1 MIVNTNMNALTAH
14 NAMMKNTALSGNS
27 MEKIS
32 SGLRITKAGDDAAG
46 LAISEK
52 MRSQIRGLDQANR
65 NVQDGISLIQTAE
78 GGMEE
83 IGNILQR
90 MRELSVQAGNGT
102 NSANETDAV
111 QAELDELIGEIDRIA
126 GSTKFNGIE
135 LIGENAA
142 DIEIQAGSN
151 DNADTFQKITISL
164 SDMRAATL
172 GVDGVV
178 STDSDAAIVAID
190 TALETVNTARA
201 TLGAQQNRLEYTQ
214 NNLTNMSKIN
224 QQISTGKVINTVS
237 DDPHKAIKIM
247 NINNEIKYTEK
258 YNYNIDESVGWMNTT
273 DGALDNV
280 GNLLGEIK
288 ETILKVGN
296 GTYSQNEMKSLNED
310 MNEKIKQL
318 ADTLNSTHGGK
329 YLFGGSSVDDAP
341 ITVIENPD
349 GTVKLEFSKDKNGQT
364 IPNTDDLKADI
375 SSGINIDY
383 NISVGEIL
391 NIKDG
396 NGNTV
401 NLLDEINN
409 LSTLMNDIANG
420 DEQTAA
426 KAKETLLNDT
436 KGKIDTLFDHV
447 VNERTSLGVRVSTAE
462 KIKELNDEDILNI
475 QDVLSKTQDTDVVE
489 KFIELKSAE
498 MIYQASIQV
507 GAKLI
512 QPTILDYIR

>member
-1 MIVNTNMNALTAH
+1 M
-14 NAMMKNTALSGNS
+14 
-27 MEKIS
+27 
-32 SGLRITKAGDDAAG
+32 RITNA
-46 LAISEK
+46 S
-52 MRSQIRGLDQANR
+52 MVRSHLYD
-65 NVQDGISLIQTAE
+65 
-78 GGMEE
+78 
-83 IGNILQR
+83 
-90 MRELSVQAGNGT
+90 
-102 NSANETDAV
+102 
-111 QAELDELIGEIDRIA
+111 
-126 GSTKFNGIE
+126 
-135 LIGENAA
+135 
-142 DIEIQAGSN
+142 
-151 DNADTFQKITISL
+151 
-164 SDMRAATL
+164 
-172 GVDGVV
+172 
-178 STDSDAAIVAID
+178 
-190 TALETVNTARA
+190 
-201 TLGAQQNRLEYTQ
+201 TQ

-224 QQISTGKVINTVS
+224 QQISTGKVINTVY

>member
-1 MIVNTNMNALTAH
+1 M
-14 NAMMKNTALSGNS
+14 
-27 MEKIS
+27 
-32 SGLRITKAGDDAAG
+32 RITNA
-46 LAISEK
+46 S
-52 MRSQIRGLDQANR
+52 MVRSHLYD
-65 NVQDGISLIQTAE
+65 
-78 GGMEE
+78 
-83 IGNILQR
+83 
-90 MRELSVQAGNGT
+90 
-102 NSANETDAV
+102 
-111 QAELDELIGEIDRIA
+111 
-126 GSTKFNGIE
+126 
-135 LIGENAA
+135 
-142 DIEIQAGSN
+142 
-151 DNADTFQKITISL
+151 
-164 SDMRAATL
+164 
-172 GVDGVV
+172 
-178 STDSDAAIVAID
+178 
-190 TALETVNTARA
+190 
-201 TLGAQQNRLEYTQ
+201 TQ

-258 YNYNIDESVGWMNTT
+258 YNYNIDETVGWINTT
-273 DGALDNV
+273 YGALDNV
-280 GNLLGEIK
+280 GNILGEIK

>member
-1 MIVNTNMNALTAH
+1 M
-14 NAMMKNTALSGNS
+14 
-27 MEKIS
+27 
-32 SGLRITKAGDDAAG
+32 RITNA
-46 LAISEK
+46 S
-52 MRSQIRGLDQANR
+52 MVRSHLYD
-65 NVQDGISLIQTAE
+65 
-78 GGMEE
+78 
-83 IGNILQR
+83 
-90 MRELSVQAGNGT
+90 
-102 NSANETDAV
+102 
-111 QAELDELIGEIDRIA
+111 
-126 GSTKFNGIE
+126 
-135 LIGENAA
+135 
-142 DIEIQAGSN
+142 
-151 DNADTFQKITISL
+151 
-164 SDMRAATL
+164 
-172 GVDGVV
+172 
-178 STDSDAAIVAID
+178 
-190 TALETVNTARA
+190 
-201 TLGAQQNRLEYTQ
+201 TQ

-237 DDPHKAIKIM
+237 DDPLKAIKIM

-258 YNYNIDESVGWMNTT
+258 YNSNIDETVGWMNTT
-273 DGALDNV
+273 DGALEST
-280 GNLLGEIK
+280 GNLLNEIK

-296 GTYSQNEMKSLNED
+296 GTYSQNEMKSLNAD
-310 MNEKIKQL
+310 INEKIKQL
-318 ADTLNSTHGGK
+318 ADTLNSTYGGK
-329 YLFGGSSVDDAP
+329 YLFAGTNVDDAP
-341 ITVIENPD
+341 LKVVENPD
-349 GTVKLEFSKDKNGQT
+349 GSVKLEFSKDKNGQT

>member
-1 MIVNTNMNALTAH
+1 M
-14 NAMMKNTALSGNS
+14 
-27 MEKIS
+27 
-32 SGLRITKAGDDAAG
+32 RITNA
-46 LAISEK
+46 S
-52 MRSQIRGLDQANR
+52 MVRSHLYD
-65 NVQDGISLIQTAE
+65 
-78 GGMEE
+78 
-83 IGNILQR
+83 
-90 MRELSVQAGNGT
+90 
-102 NSANETDAV
+102 
-111 QAELDELIGEIDRIA
+111 
-126 GSTKFNGIE
+126 
-135 LIGENAA
+135 
-142 DIEIQAGSN
+142 
-151 DNADTFQKITISL
+151 
-164 SDMRAATL
+164 
-172 GVDGVV
+172 
-178 STDSDAAIVAID
+178 
-190 TALETVNTARA
+190 
-201 TLGAQQNRLEYTQ
+201 TQ

-258 YNYNIDESVGWMNTT
+258 YNYNIDETVGWMNTT
-273 DGALDNV
+273 DGALEST
-280 GNLLGEIK
+280 GNLLNEIK

-296 GTYSQNEMKSLNED
+296 GTYSQNEMKSLNAD
-310 MNEKIKQL
+310 INEKIKQL
-318 ADTLNSTHGGK
+318 ADTLNSTYGGK
-329 YLFGGSSVDDAP
+329 YLFAGTNVDDAP

-447 VNERTSLGVRVSTAE
+447 VNERTSLGVKVSTAE
-462 KIKELNDEDILNI
+462 KIKEFNDDNI
-475 QDVLSKTQDTDVVE
+475 INMKNVLSLDQDTDHVE
-489 KFIELKSAE
+489 KFIELKSLE
-498 MIYQASIQV
+498 LVYQASIQV

>member
-1 MIVNTNMNALTAH
+1 M
-14 NAMMKNTALSGNS
+14 
-27 MEKIS
+27 
-32 SGLRITKAGDDAAG
+32 RITNA
-46 LAISEK
+46 S
-52 MRSQIRGLDQANR
+52 MVRSHLYD
-65 NVQDGISLIQTAE
+65 
-78 GGMEE
+78 
-83 IGNILQR
+83 
-90 MRELSVQAGNGT
+90 
-102 NSANETDAV
+102 
-111 QAELDELIGEIDRIA
+111 
-126 GSTKFNGIE
+126 
-135 LIGENAA
+135 
-142 DIEIQAGSN
+142 
-151 DNADTFQKITISL
+151 
-164 SDMRAATL
+164 
-172 GVDGVV
+172 
-178 STDSDAAIVAID
+178 
-190 TALETVNTARA
+190 
-201 TLGAQQNRLEYTQ
+201 TQ

-258 YNYNIDESVGWMNTT
+258 YNSNIDEAVGWMNTT
-273 DGALDNV
+273 DGALEST
-280 GNLLGEIK
+280 GNLLNEIK

-296 GTYSQNEMKSLNED
+296 GTYSQNEMKSLNAD
-310 MNEKIKQL
+310 INEKIKQL
-318 ADTLNSTHGGK
+318 ADTLNSTYGGK
-329 YLFGGSSVDDAP
+329 YLFAGTNVDDAP
-341 ITVIENPD
+341 LKVVENPD
-349 GTVKLEFSKDKNGQT
+349 GSVKLEFSKDKNGQT
-364 IPNTDDLKADI
+364 IPNTNDLKADI
-375 SSGINIDY
+375 SSGINLDY
-383 NISVGEIL
+383 NVSVGEIF
-391 NIKDG
+391 NITDA
-396 NGNTV
+396 NGNKV

>member
-1 MIVNTNMNALTAH
+1 M
-14 NAMMKNTALSGNS
+14 
-27 MEKIS
+27 
-32 SGLRITKAGDDAAG
+32 RITNA
-46 LAISEK
+46 S
-52 MRSQIRGLDQANR
+52 MVRSHLYD
-65 NVQDGISLIQTAE
+65 
-78 GGMEE
+78 
-83 IGNILQR
+83 
-90 MRELSVQAGNGT
+90 
-102 NSANETDAV
+102 
-111 QAELDELIGEIDRIA
+111 
-126 GSTKFNGIE
+126 
-135 LIGENAA
+135 
-142 DIEIQAGSN
+142 
-151 DNADTFQKITISL
+151 
-164 SDMRAATL
+164 
-172 GVDGVV
+172 
-178 STDSDAAIVAID
+178 
-190 TALETVNTARA
+190 
-201 TLGAQQNRLEYTQ
+201 TQ

-258 YNYNIDESVGWMNTT
+258 YNYNIDETVGWMNTT

-318 ADTLNSTHGGK
+318 ADTLNSTYGGK

-475 QDVLSKTQDTDVVE
+475 QDVPVSYTHLDVY
-489 KFIELKSAE
+489 KRQLF
-498 MIYQASIQV
+498 
-507 GAKLI
+507 G
-512 QPTILDYIR
+512 ILLLFV

>member
-1 MIVNTNMNALTAH
+1 M
-14 NAMMKNTALSGNS
+14 
-27 MEKIS
+27 
-32 SGLRITKAGDDAAG
+32 RITNSSM
-46 LAISEK
+46 I
-52 MRSQIRGLDQANR
+52 RSHMYD
-65 NVQDGISLIQTAE
+65 
-78 GGMEE
+78 
-83 IGNILQR
+83 
-90 MRELSVQAGNGT
+90 
-102 NSANETDAV
+102 
-111 QAELDELIGEIDRIA
+111 
-126 GSTKFNGIE
+126 
-135 LIGENAA
+135 
-142 DIEIQAGSN
+142 
-151 DNADTFQKITISL
+151 
-164 SDMRAATL
+164 
-172 GVDGVV
+172 
-178 STDSDAAIVAID
+178 
-190 TALETVNTARA
+190 
-201 TLGAQQNRLEYTQ
+201 TQ

>member
-1 MIVNTNMNALTAH
+1 M
-14 NAMMKNTALSGNS
+14 
-27 MEKIS
+27 
-32 SGLRITKAGDDAAG
+32 RITNA
-46 LAISEK
+46 S
-52 MRSQIRGLDQANR
+52 MVRSHLYD
-65 NVQDGISLIQTAE
+65 
-78 GGMEE
+78 
-83 IGNILQR
+83 
-90 MRELSVQAGNGT
+90 
-102 NSANETDAV
+102 
-111 QAELDELIGEIDRIA
+111 
-126 GSTKFNGIE
+126 
-135 LIGENAA
+135 
-142 DIEIQAGSN
+142 
-151 DNADTFQKITISL
+151 
-164 SDMRAATL
+164 
-172 GVDGVV
+172 
-178 STDSDAAIVAID
+178 
-190 TALETVNTARA
+190 
-201 TLGAQQNRLEYTQ
+201 TQ

-224 QQISTGKVINTVS
+224 QQISTSKVINTVS

-364 IPNTDDLKADI
+364 IPNTDDLKTDI

>member
-1 MIVNTNMNALTAH
+1 M
-14 NAMMKNTALSGNS
+14 
-27 MEKIS
+27 
-32 SGLRITKAGDDAAG
+32 RITNA
-46 LAISEK
+46 S
-52 MRSQIRGLDQANR
+52 MVRSHLYD
-65 NVQDGISLIQTAE
+65 
-78 GGMEE
+78 
-83 IGNILQR
+83 
-90 MRELSVQAGNGT
+90 
-102 NSANETDAV
+102 
-111 QAELDELIGEIDRIA
+111 
-126 GSTKFNGIE
+126 
-135 LIGENAA
+135 
-142 DIEIQAGSN
+142 
-151 DNADTFQKITISL
+151 
-164 SDMRAATL
+164 
-172 GVDGVV
+172 
-178 STDSDAAIVAID
+178 
-190 TALETVNTARA
+190 
-201 TLGAQQNRLEYTQ
+201 TQ

-258 YNYNIDESVGWMNTT
+258 YNYNIDETVGWMNTT

-349 GTVKLEFSKDKNGQT
+349 GTVKLEFSKDKNRQT

>member
-1 MIVNTNMNALTAH
+1 M
-14 NAMMKNTALSGNS
+14 
-27 MEKIS
+27 
-32 SGLRITKAGDDAAG
+32 RITNA
-46 LAISEK
+46 S
-52 MRSQIRGLDQANR
+52 MVRSHLYD
-65 NVQDGISLIQTAE
+65 
-78 GGMEE
+78 
-83 IGNILQR
+83 
-90 MRELSVQAGNGT
+90 
-102 NSANETDAV
+102 
-111 QAELDELIGEIDRIA
+111 
-126 GSTKFNGIE
+126 
-135 LIGENAA
+135 
-142 DIEIQAGSN
+142 
-151 DNADTFQKITISL
+151 
-164 SDMRAATL
+164 
-172 GVDGVV
+172 
-178 STDSDAAIVAID
+178 
-190 TALETVNTARA
+190 
-201 TLGAQQNRLEYTQ
+201 TQ

-224 QQISTGKVINTVS
+224 QQISTGKVINAVS

-247 NINNEIKYTEK
+247 NMNNEIKYTEK
-258 YNYNIDESVGWMNTT
+258 YNYNIDEAVGWMNTT
-273 DGALDNV
+273 DGALENV
-280 GNLLGEIK
+280 GNLLVEIK

-375 SSGINIDY
+375 SSAINIDY

-396 NGNTV
+396 NGNTI

-447 VNERTSLGVRVSTAE
+447 VNERTSLGVRVNTAE

-475 QDVLSKTQDTDVVE
+475 QEVLSKTQDTDVVE

>member
-1 MIVNTNMNALTAH
+1 MRKTNA
-14 NAMMKNTALSGNS
+14 S
-27 MEKIS
+27 MV
-32 SGLRITKAGDDAAG
+32 
-46 LAISEK
+46 
-52 MRSQIRGLDQANR
+52 RSHLFD
-65 NVQDGISLIQTAE
+65 
-78 GGMEE
+78 
-83 IGNILQR
+83 
-90 MRELSVQAGNGT
+90 
-102 NSANETDAV
+102 
-111 QAELDELIGEIDRIA
+111 
-126 GSTKFNGIE
+126 
-135 LIGENAA
+135 
-142 DIEIQAGSN
+142 
-151 DNADTFQKITISL
+151 
-164 SDMRAATL
+164 
-172 GVDGVV
+172 
-178 STDSDAAIVAID
+178 
-190 TALETVNTARA
+190 
-201 TLGAQQNRLEYTQ
+201 TQ

-258 YNYNIDESVGWMNTT
+258 YNYNIDETVGWMNTT

>member
-1 MIVNTNMNALTAH
+1 M
-14 NAMMKNTALSGNS
+14 
-27 MEKIS
+27 
-32 SGLRITKAGDDAAG
+32 RITNA
-46 LAISEK
+46 S
-52 MRSQIRGLDQANR
+52 MVRSHLYD
-65 NVQDGISLIQTAE
+65 
-78 GGMEE
+78 
-83 IGNILQR
+83 
-90 MRELSVQAGNGT
+90 
-102 NSANETDAV
+102 
-111 QAELDELIGEIDRIA
+111 
-126 GSTKFNGIE
+126 
-135 LIGENAA
+135 
-142 DIEIQAGSN
+142 
-151 DNADTFQKITISL
+151 
-164 SDMRAATL
+164 
-172 GVDGVV
+172 
-178 STDSDAAIVAID
+178 
-190 TALETVNTARA
+190 
-201 TLGAQQNRLEYTQ
+201 TQ

-247 NINNEIKYTEK
+247 NINTEIKYTEK
-258 YNYNIDESVGWMNTT
+258 YNYNIDETVGWMNTT

>member
-1 MIVNTNMNALTAH
+1 M
-14 NAMMKNTALSGNS
+14 
-27 MEKIS
+27 
-32 SGLRITKAGDDAAG
+32 RITNA
-46 LAISEK
+46 S
-52 MRSQIRGLDQANR
+52 MVRSHLYD
-65 NVQDGISLIQTAE
+65 
-78 GGMEE
+78 
-83 IGNILQR
+83 
-90 MRELSVQAGNGT
+90 
-102 NSANETDAV
+102 
-111 QAELDELIGEIDRIA
+111 
-126 GSTKFNGIE
+126 
-135 LIGENAA
+135 
-142 DIEIQAGSN
+142 
-151 DNADTFQKITISL
+151 
-164 SDMRAATL
+164 
-172 GVDGVV
+172 
-178 STDSDAAIVAID
+178 
-190 TALETVNTARA
+190 
-201 TLGAQQNRLEYTQ
+201 TQ

-258 YNYNIDESVGWMNTT
+258 YNSNIDETVGWMNTT
-273 DGALDNV
+273 DGALEST
-280 GNLLGEIK
+280 GNLLNEIK

-296 GTYSQNEMKSLNED
+296 GTYSQNEMKSLNAD
-310 MNEKIKQL
+310 INEKIKQL
-318 ADTLNSTHGGK
+318 ADTLNSTYGGK
-329 YLFGGSSVDDAP
+329 YLFAGTNVDDAP
-341 ITVIENPD
+341 LKVVENPD
-349 GTVKLEFSKDKNGQT
+349 GSVKLEFSKDKNGQT

>member
-1 MIVNTNMNALTAH
+1 M
-14 NAMMKNTALSGNS
+14 
-27 MEKIS
+27 
-32 SGLRITKAGDDAAG
+32 RITNA
-46 LAISEK
+46 S
-52 MRSQIRGLDQANR
+52 MVRSHLYD
-65 NVQDGISLIQTAE
+65 
-78 GGMEE
+78 
-83 IGNILQR
+83 
-90 MRELSVQAGNGT
+90 
-102 NSANETDAV
+102 
-111 QAELDELIGEIDRIA
+111 
-126 GSTKFNGIE
+126 
-135 LIGENAA
+135 
-142 DIEIQAGSN
+142 
-151 DNADTFQKITISL
+151 
-164 SDMRAATL
+164 
-172 GVDGVV
+172 
-178 STDSDAAIVAID
+178 
-190 TALETVNTARA
+190 
-201 TLGAQQNRLEYTQ
+201 TQ

-224 QQISTGKVINTVS
+224 QQISTSKVINTVS

-409 LSTLMNDIANG
+409 LSTLMNNIANG

>member
-1 MIVNTNMNALTAH
+1 M
-14 NAMMKNTALSGNS
+14 
-27 MEKIS
+27 
-32 SGLRITKAGDDAAG
+32 RITNA
-46 LAISEK
+46 S
-52 MRSQIRGLDQANR
+52 MVRSHLYD
-65 NVQDGISLIQTAE
+65 
-78 GGMEE
+78 
-83 IGNILQR
+83 
-90 MRELSVQAGNGT
+90 
-102 NSANETDAV
+102 
-111 QAELDELIGEIDRIA
+111 
-126 GSTKFNGIE
+126 
-135 LIGENAA
+135 
-142 DIEIQAGSN
+142 
-151 DNADTFQKITISL
+151 
-164 SDMRAATL
+164 
-172 GVDGVV
+172 
-178 STDSDAAIVAID
+178 
-190 TALETVNTARA
+190 
-201 TLGAQQNRLEYTQ
+201 TQ

-318 ADTLNSTHGGK
+318 ADTLKLNIMVGNT
-329 YLFGGSSVDDAP
+329 LFGGSSVDDAP

>member
-1 MIVNTNMNALTAH
+1 M
-14 NAMMKNTALSGNS
+14 
-27 MEKIS
+27 
-32 SGLRITKAGDDAAG
+32 RITNA
-46 LAISEK
+46 S
-52 MRSQIRGLDQANR
+52 MVRSHLYD
-65 NVQDGISLIQTAE
+65 
-78 GGMEE
+78 
-83 IGNILQR
+83 
-90 MRELSVQAGNGT
+90 
-102 NSANETDAV
+102 
-111 QAELDELIGEIDRIA
+111 
-126 GSTKFNGIE
+126 
-135 LIGENAA
+135 
-142 DIEIQAGSN
+142 
-151 DNADTFQKITISL
+151 
-164 SDMRAATL
+164 
-172 GVDGVV
+172 
-178 STDSDAAIVAID
+178 
-190 TALETVNTARA
+190 
-201 TLGAQQNRLEYTQ
+201 TQ

-258 YNYNIDESVGWMNTT
+258 YNYNIDETVGWMNTT

-349 GTVKLEFSKDKNGQT
+349 RTVKLEFSKDKNGQT

>member
-1 MIVNTNMNALTAH
+1 M
-14 NAMMKNTALSGNS
+14 
-27 MEKIS
+27 
-32 SGLRITKAGDDAAG
+32 RITNA
-46 LAISEK
+46 S
-52 MRSQIRGLDQANR
+52 MVRSHLYD
-65 NVQDGISLIQTAE
+65 
-78 GGMEE
+78 
-83 IGNILQR
+83 
-90 MRELSVQAGNGT
+90 
-102 NSANETDAV
+102 
-111 QAELDELIGEIDRIA
+111 
-126 GSTKFNGIE
+126 
-135 LIGENAA
+135 
-142 DIEIQAGSN
+142 
-151 DNADTFQKITISL
+151 
-164 SDMRAATL
+164 
-172 GVDGVV
+172 
-178 STDSDAAIVAID
+178 
-190 TALETVNTARA
+190 
-201 TLGAQQNRLEYTQ
+201 TQ

-258 YNYNIDESVGWMNTT
+258 YNSNIDETVGWMNTT
-273 DGALDNV
+273 DGALEST
-280 GNLLGEIK
+280 GNLLNEIK

-296 GTYSQNEMKSLNED
+296 GTYSQNEMKSLNAD
-310 MNEKIKQL
+310 INEKIKQL
-318 ADTLNSTHGGK
+318 ADTLNSTYGGK

>member
-1 MIVNTNMNALTAH
+1 M
-14 NAMMKNTALSGNS
+14 
-27 MEKIS
+27 
-32 SGLRITKAGDDAAG
+32 RITNA
-46 LAISEK
+46 S
-52 MRSQIRGLDQANR
+52 MVRSHLYD
-65 NVQDGISLIQTAE
+65 
-78 GGMEE
+78 
-83 IGNILQR
+83 
-90 MRELSVQAGNGT
+90 
-102 NSANETDAV
+102 
-111 QAELDELIGEIDRIA
+111 
-126 GSTKFNGIE
+126 
-135 LIGENAA
+135 
-142 DIEIQAGSN
+142 
-151 DNADTFQKITISL
+151 
-164 SDMRAATL
+164 
-172 GVDGVV
+172 
-178 STDSDAAIVAID
+178 
-190 TALETVNTARA
+190 
-201 TLGAQQNRLEYTQ
+201 TQ

-349 GTVKLEFSKDKNGQT
+349 GTFKLEFSKDKNGQT

>member
-1 MIVNTNMNALTAH
+1 M
-14 NAMMKNTALSGNS
+14 
-27 MEKIS
+27 
-32 SGLRITKAGDDAAG
+32 RITNA
-46 LAISEK
+46 S
-52 MRSQIRGLDQANR
+52 MVRSHLYD
-65 NVQDGISLIQTAE
+65 
-78 GGMEE
+78 
-83 IGNILQR
+83 
-90 MRELSVQAGNGT
+90 
-102 NSANETDAV
+102 
-111 QAELDELIGEIDRIA
+111 
-126 GSTKFNGIE
+126 
-135 LIGENAA
+135 
-142 DIEIQAGSN
+142 
-151 DNADTFQKITISL
+151 
-164 SDMRAATL
+164 
-172 GVDGVV
+172 
-178 STDSDAAIVAID
+178 
-190 TALETVNTARA
+190 
-201 TLGAQQNRLEYTQ
+201 TQ

-258 YNYNIDESVGWMNTT
+258 YNYNIDETVGWMNTT

-318 ADTLNSTHGGK
+318 SDTLNSTHGGK

>member
-1 MIVNTNMNALTAH
+1 M
-14 NAMMKNTALSGNS
+14 
-27 MEKIS
+27 
-32 SGLRITKAGDDAAG
+32 RITNA
-46 LAISEK
+46 S
-52 MRSQIRGLDQANR
+52 MVRSHLYD
-65 NVQDGISLIQTAE
+65 
-78 GGMEE
+78 
-83 IGNILQR
+83 
-90 MRELSVQAGNGT
+90 
-102 NSANETDAV
+102 
-111 QAELDELIGEIDRIA
+111 
-126 GSTKFNGIE
+126 
-135 LIGENAA
+135 
-142 DIEIQAGSN
+142 
-151 DNADTFQKITISL
+151 
-164 SDMRAATL
+164 
-172 GVDGVV
+172 
-178 STDSDAAIVAID
+178 
-190 TALETVNTARA
+190 
-201 TLGAQQNRLEYTQ
+201 TQ

-224 QQISTGKVINTVS
+224 QQISTGIVINTVS

-447 VNERTSLGVRVSTAE
+447 VNERTSLGVRLSTAE

>member
-1 MIVNTNMNALTAH
+1 M
-14 NAMMKNTALSGNS
+14 
-27 MEKIS
+27 
-32 SGLRITKAGDDAAG
+32 RITNA
-46 LAISEK
+46 S
-52 MRSQIRGLDQANR
+52 MVRSHLY
-65 NVQDGISLIQTAE
+65 
-78 GGMEE
+78 
-83 IGNILQR
+83 
-90 MRELSVQAGNGT
+90 
-102 NSANETDAV
+102 
-111 QAELDELIGEIDRIA
+111 
-126 GSTKFNGIE
+126 
-135 LIGENAA
+135 
-142 DIEIQAGSN
+142 
-151 DNADTFQKITISL
+151 DTQK
-164 SDMRAATL
+164 
-172 GVDGVV
+172 
-178 STDSDAAIVAID
+178 
-190 TALETVNTARA
+190 
-201 TLGAQQNRLEYTQ
+201 
-214 NNLTNMSKIN
+214 NLTNMSKIN

>member
-1 MIVNTNMNALTAH
+1 M
-14 NAMMKNTALSGNS
+14 
-27 MEKIS
+27 
-32 SGLRITKAGDDAAG
+32 RITNASM
-46 LAISEK
+46 I
-52 MRSQIRGLDQANR
+52 RSHLYD
-65 NVQDGISLIQTAE
+65 
-78 GGMEE
+78 
-83 IGNILQR
+83 
-90 MRELSVQAGNGT
+90 
-102 NSANETDAV
+102 
-111 QAELDELIGEIDRIA
+111 
-126 GSTKFNGIE
+126 
-135 LIGENAA
+135 
-142 DIEIQAGSN
+142 
-151 DNADTFQKITISL
+151 
-164 SDMRAATL
+164 
-172 GVDGVV
+172 
-178 STDSDAAIVAID
+178 
-190 TALETVNTARA
+190 
-201 TLGAQQNRLEYTQ
+201 TQ

-258 YNYNIDESVGWMNTT
+258 YNSNIDETVGWMNTT
-273 DGALDNV
+273 DGALEST
-280 GNLLGEIK
+280 GNLLNEIK

-296 GTYSQNEMKSLNED
+296 GTYSQNEMKSLNAD
-310 MNEKIKQL
+310 INEKIKQL
-318 ADTLNSTHGGK
+318 ADTLNSTYGGK

-409 LSTLMNDIANG
+409 LSTLMNNIANG

>member
-1 MIVNTNMNALTAH
+1 M
-14 NAMMKNTALSGNS
+14 
-27 MEKIS
+27 
-32 SGLRITKAGDDAAG
+32 RITNA
-46 LAISEK
+46 S
-52 MRSQIRGLDQANR
+52 MVRSHLYD
-65 NVQDGISLIQTAE
+65 
-78 GGMEE
+78 
-83 IGNILQR
+83 
-90 MRELSVQAGNGT
+90 
-102 NSANETDAV
+102 
-111 QAELDELIGEIDRIA
+111 
-126 GSTKFNGIE
+126 
-135 LIGENAA
+135 
-142 DIEIQAGSN
+142 
-151 DNADTFQKITISL
+151 
-164 SDMRAATL
+164 
-172 GVDGVV
+172 
-178 STDSDAAIVAID
+178 
-190 TALETVNTARA
+190 
-201 TLGAQQNRLEYTQ
+201 TQ

-341 ITVIENPD
+341 STVIENPD

>member
-1 MIVNTNMNALTAH
+1 
-14 NAMMKNTALSGNS
+14 
-27 MEKIS
+27 
-32 SGLRITKAGDDAAG
+32 
-46 LAISEK
+46 
-52 MRSQIRGLDQANR
+52 
-65 NVQDGISLIQTAE
+65 
-78 GGMEE
+78 
-83 IGNILQR
+83 
-90 MRELSVQAGNGT
+90 
-102 NSANETDAV
+102 
-111 QAELDELIGEIDRIA
+111 
-126 GSTKFNGIE
+126 
-135 LIGENAA
+135 
-142 DIEIQAGSN
+142 
-151 DNADTFQKITISL
+151 
-164 SDMRAATL
+164 
-172 GVDGVV
+172 
-178 STDSDAAIVAID
+178 
-190 TALETVNTARA
+190 
-201 TLGAQQNRLEYTQ
+201 
-214 NNLTNMSKIN
+214 
-224 QQISTGKVINTVS
+224 
-237 DDPHKAIKIM
+237 M

-280 GNLLGEIK
+280 GNLLGGIK

>member
-1 MIVNTNMNALTAH
+1 M
-14 NAMMKNTALSGNS
+14 
-27 MEKIS
+27 
-32 SGLRITKAGDDAAG
+32 RITNSSM
-46 LAISEK
+46 I
-52 MRSQIRGLDQANR
+52 RSHMYD
-65 NVQDGISLIQTAE
+65 
-78 GGMEE
+78 
-83 IGNILQR
+83 
-90 MRELSVQAGNGT
+90 
-102 NSANETDAV
+102 
-111 QAELDELIGEIDRIA
+111 
-126 GSTKFNGIE
+126 
-135 LIGENAA
+135 
-142 DIEIQAGSN
+142 
-151 DNADTFQKITISL
+151 
-164 SDMRAATL
+164 
-172 GVDGVV
+172 
-178 STDSDAAIVAID
+178 
-190 TALETVNTARA
+190 
-201 TLGAQQNRLEYTQ
+201 TQ

-237 DDPHKAIKIM
+237 DDPYKAIRIM
-247 NINNEIKYTEK
+247 NMNNEIKYTEK
-258 YNYNIDESVGWMNTT
+258 YNSNIDETVGWMNTT
-273 DGALDNV
+273 DGALEST
-280 GNLLGEIK
+280 GNLLNEIK

-296 GTYSQNEMKSLNED
+296 GTYSQNEMKSLNAD
-310 MNEKIKQL
+310 INEKIKQL
-318 ADTLNSTHGGK
+318 ADTLNSTYGGK
-329 YLFGGSSVDDAP
+329 YLFAGTNVDDAP

>member
-1 MIVNTNMNALTAH
+1 M
-14 NAMMKNTALSGNS
+14 
-27 MEKIS
+27 
-32 SGLRITKAGDDAAG
+32 RITNA
-46 LAISEK
+46 S
-52 MRSQIRGLDQANR
+52 MVRSHLYD
-65 NVQDGISLIQTAE
+65 
-78 GGMEE
+78 
-83 IGNILQR
+83 
-90 MRELSVQAGNGT
+90 
-102 NSANETDAV
+102 
-111 QAELDELIGEIDRIA
+111 
-126 GSTKFNGIE
+126 
-135 LIGENAA
+135 
-142 DIEIQAGSN
+142 
-151 DNADTFQKITISL
+151 
-164 SDMRAATL
+164 
-172 GVDGVV
+172 
-178 STDSDAAIVAID
+178 
-190 TALETVNTARA
+190 
-201 TLGAQQNRLEYTQ
+201 TQ

-409 LSTLMNDIANG
+409 VSTLMNDIANG